1 MKKKILILVTLVSL
15 FNSVCTG
22 QKLLNKLIS
31 KVAGASAPEATV
43 VSKLSGLTPTIG
55 FGSNLHPIELETVSQ
70 SFFPGWK
77 TGADLIFVMLNSKDN
92 SAFTK
97 IDGTVTIDGKVAEY
111 STSGVYYIVSD
122 PTNAPRKVELTTS
135 SGEKSSFMLE
145 PNKKQLKVK
154 SINGLTEDIILDL
167 TKNVEIEID
176 DSKIPENTLL
186 KISIAMSQVGIKSTY
201 DVCYIRKGSKIVIP
215 AAAFRNINIKADGKF
230 KKSFISV
237 GIDED
242 LQAQSIN
249 GTFTHVNYLSTYSD
263 GMFVSVK
270 TEPEINL
277 GLLVKGKDEPTNGTV
292 TYEITKPN
300 AFTSRPFS
308 QIKKKIGISS
318 FVAKGITIS
327 ATSVITQEKN
337 LEKGEGQTTKT
348 TTITFPKQSNEAW
361 NSLLEKMYPEFT
373 KVLQAEFSASIAEI
387 DAVTKSTS
395 FKKIKS
401 SLPNV
406 NTEKEFSVGIRNTQ
420 ETNYFSFVESFGIN
434 SIQEELFKETGTDAL
449 CTFTLELILGED
461 KGKAFITPKLTYQ
474 ISGKINGTQTN
485 TTFITGSCLGKGIPS
500 DLIGLEIE
508 FNTTGGKG
516 TNDKKVHSVAGNISA
531 QELEKLMRT
540 SDLIGTFTNS
550 LKEMIAK
557 EKANGDYETVW
568 NLQK

>member
-22 QKLLNKLIS
+22 QKLLNKLIA

-55 FGSNLHPIELETVSQ
+55 FGSNLHPLELETIPQ

-308 QIKKKIGISS
+308 QIKKIGISS

-373 KVLQAEFSASIAEI
+373 KVMQTEFSSSITEI
-387 DAVTKSTS
+387 DVVTKSTS

-401 SLPNV
+401 SLPTV

-420 ETNYFSFVESFGIN
+420 ETNYFSFLESFGIN

-485 TTFITGSCLGKGIPS
+485 TTFITGFCLGKGIPS

-540 SDLIGTFTNS
+540 SDLISSFTKS

-557 EKANGDYETVW
+557 EKANGDYEIVW
-568 NLQK
+568 DLQK